1 MLNWKVAAKGQRVEL
16 RKWRSGE
23 YFLHPTRATEA
34 QREAY
39 RRPWWS
45 NNSHTCIM
53 CGEPLTVRQYHNSNV
68 CSSCWQQE
76 CGK

>member
-1 MLNWKVAAKGQRVEL
+1 MLNWKAAAKGQRVEL

-45 NNSHTCIM
+45 AASCSCIV
-53 CGEPLTVRQYHNSNV
+53 CHDPDVPSLSNV
-68 CSSCWQQE
+68 CVSCKQE
-76 CGK
+76 LIGE